1 MINFKEFFE
10 YKDGNLYWKKT
21 IASRAKKGNIAGS
34 LYDTGYLM
42 VGIKGKYYAV
52 HRIVFMIHNDYLPIE
67 VDHIDGNKLNN
78 KIENLR
84 AATISQN
91 AQNRKL
97 IKTNTSGVKN
107 VSWSKVRNKWV
118 VSILH
123 DGNKK
128 YLGAFDDLEL
138 ADLVAQEARN
148 KYHGSYARHF

>member
-1 MINFKEFFE
+1 MINFQEFFE
-10 YKDGNLYWKKT
+10 YKDGSLYWKKT
-21 IASRAKKGNIAGS
+21 IASRAKKGNKAGS

-52 HRIVFMIHNDYLPIE
+52 HRIIFMMQNGYLPIE

-84 AATISQN
+84 PATVAQN

-97 IKTNTSGVKN
+97 VKTNTSGVKN

-118 VSILH
+118 VSILC
-123 DGNKK
+123 NNSKN
-128 YLGAFDDLEL
+128 YIGAFDDLEL